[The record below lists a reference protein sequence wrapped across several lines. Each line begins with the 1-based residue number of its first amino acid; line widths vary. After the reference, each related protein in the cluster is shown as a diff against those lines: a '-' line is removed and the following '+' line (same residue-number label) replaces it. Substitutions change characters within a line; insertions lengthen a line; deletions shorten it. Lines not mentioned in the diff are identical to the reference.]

1 MSKTNWTLFI
11 FTGIIFIV
19 SVNVW
24 AAIRDDKLLQHY
36 TTYPELYH
44 EQRQSLPTN

>member
-1 MSKTNWTLFI
+1 MNKLQWTMLT

-24 AAIRDDKLLQHY
+24 AAKRDTKLLQHY
-36 TTYPELYH
+36 TTYPELYY
-44 EQRQSLPTN
+44 EPRQSLPTN